1 MKFLKILSLPL
12 LLITM
17 TKCASYKLETNPPF
31 KVVSATYAQFVGGR
45 PESPGGT
52 DIKVVY
58 TADAKIT
65 FDRIFYKNQDAK
77 IGYDEIGG
85 QKSITA
91 KFSSPSV
98 KNKDMQ
104 MHNDPAKEYGNT
116 PPSTD
121 KKSPFQLKDNEI
133 VISYIQGNKTK
144 YYKVSNL
151 KKGKQIIM
159 Q

>member
-12 LLITM
+12 LLITL
-17 TKCASYKLETNPPF
+17 TKCASYKLEKNPPF
-31 KVVSATYAQFVGGR
+31 KVVSATYSHFVGGR

-52 DIKVVY
+52 DVKVVY
-58 TADAKIT
+58 TADSKIT

-77 IGYDEIGG
+77 VGYDEIGG
-85 QKSITA
+85 QKSIIA
-91 KFSSPSV
+91 KFSGVSA

-104 MHNDPAKEYGNT
+104 LHNDPAKEFGNN
-116 PPSTD
+116 PLSAD

-133 VISYIQGNKTK
+133 VISYMQGNKTK
-144 YYKVSNL
+144 YYKINSL
-151 KKGKQIIM
+151 KKGKGIIM